1 MESSR
6 DKILFTKRNLQF
18 VNKVIETL
26 SLSLKNL
33 TVITECASGPFAYTP
48 VAALLAGANVISL
61 GRDTRYGKYEENKK
75 NLEEIISLADP
86 ALLSKIQFTDVKE
99 SIRFNEI
106 DIFTNSGLIRPITK
120 EIIDTLKPTCVIP
133 LMWETWEFRESD
145 LDIIACQQNNI
156 PVIGT
161 NEYFPPTD
169 MTLTIGL
176 FGVKILFDMKIP
188 VANCR
193 VVLIGGKIPANQIA
207 QLYEKMG
214 IDFTWFSPSGK
225 EREKNCYPYS
235 QLKKIKELKHIDA
248 FVCAEHTD
256 PFLIAGKNGGI
267 TFEEIYEA
275 HPLAWWG
282 HIVGNVDAED
292 LKNSGLS
299 YYPEIIMPF
308 GHQTYGT
315 ENLGFA
321 PVIQLNMCGL
331 KVGEI
336 AAKERLKGSSIEV
349 TIKKTLEYGIGQD
362 FEGGFLQFKPKK
374 S

>member
-1 MESSR
+1 MDNS
-6 DKILFTKRNLQF
+6 IFIKRNLQF
-18 VNKVIETL
+18 INKVIETL
-26 SLSLKNL
+26 NISLDNL
-33 TVITECASGPFAYTP
+33 TVLTECASGPFAYTP
-48 VAALLAGANVISL
+48 VVALLAGANVISL
-61 GRDTRYGKYEENKK
+61 GRDTRYGTFEENRK
-75 NLEEIISLADP
+75 NLIEIISLVDP
-86 ALLSKIQFTDVKE
+86 ALLKKIDIVNSKEKIDFSK
-99 SIRFNEI
+99 I

-120 EIIDTLKPTCVIP
+120 DIIHLLKPTCVIP

-145 LDIIACQQNNI
+145 LDIVACQERNI

-188 VANCR
+188 VGNCR
-193 VVLIGGKIPANQIA
+193 VVLIGGKIPANQVA

-214 IDFTWFSPSGK
+214 IDFIWFSPSGK

-248 FVCAEHTD
+248 FVCAEHSD
-256 PFLIAGKNGGI
+256 PFLVAGKNGGI
-267 TFEEIYEA
+267 TFKEIYES

-282 HIVGNVDAED
+282 HIVGNVDAEE
-292 LKNSGLS
+292 LKQSGLS

-315 ENLGFA
+315 ENIGYA
-321 PVIQLNMCGL
+321 PVVQLNACGL
-331 KVGEI
+331 KVGEL
-336 AAKERLKGSSIEV
+336 AVKERIKGKSIED
-349 TIKKTLEYGIGQD
+349 TIKKTVEYGIGQD
-362 FEGGFLQFKPKK
+362 FEGGFLHFKP
-374 S
+374 